1 MAVVR
6 AEYSSPA
13 TIIFANIRIAE
24 RIFAAPLPFFM
35 AGIVDE
41 TGMAAV

>member
-1 MAVVR
+1 VR

-24 RIFAAPLPFFM
+24 RIFVAPLPFFM
-35 AGIVDE
+35 AWIMEE
-41 TGMAAV
+41 TGMAVV

>member
-1 MAVVR
+1 MR

-24 RIFAAPLPFFM
+24 RIFVAPLPFFM
-35 AGIVDE
+35 AWIME
-41 TGMAAV
+41 KTGMAVV